1 METSQSPIRDG
12 SAVALASFYPLFMT
26 TIYFVVLHN
35 PNGEPNLAL
44 MAVFWTGKA
53 IQFAFPALY
62 VWCFCRQE
70 LRIVGPNWRGMP
82 LGIGFALAVAAGMYV
97 LYFLWVQDL
106 PEVDQAPTMIRTRL
120 VQFNAATPARF
131 LMLAAYICVLHSLL
145 EEYYWRWFV
154 FGWMRRLMPISA
166 ALVLSGIGFMLH
178 HVVILGVYFPGNF
191 WTLALPFSLGVAVGG
206 GFWAFLYQRSGA
218 LYAGWLSH
226 ALIDAAIMGLG
237 YWMVWLKP
245 AA

>member
-1 METSQSPIRDG
+1 METCKSPIRDG
-12 SAVALASFYPLFMT
+12 SALAFASFYPLFMT

-35 PNGEPNLAL
+35 PNGEPNPTL
-44 MAVFWTGKA
+44 MTAFWTGKA
-53 IQFAFPALY
+53 IQFTFPALY
-62 VWCFCRQE
+62 VWWFYRE
-70 LRIVGPNWRGMP
+70 SIGFAWPTWRGIP
-82 LGIGFALAVAAGMYV
+82 LAIGFALTVAAGMYA
-97 LYFLWVQDL
+97 LYFLWVQHL

-131 LMLAAYICVLHSLL
+131 LMLAAYICVLHSLW

-154 FGWMRRLMPISA
+154 FGWMRRLMPMPA
-166 ALVLSGIGFMLH
+166 ALVLSSIGFMLH
-178 HVVILGVYFPGNF
+178 HVVILSVYFPGNF

-237 YWMVWLKP
+237 YWMVWLKAP
-245 AA
+245 G